1 MNVRKT
7 LTTFALAAVFA
18 AVSFGQAMTA
28 IQGTIKGA
36 DGKPIKDAEVKITRT
51 DIKANYKIKTNKD
64 GKFNYATLPFGTYD
78 VEITADGKPILDTK
92 GVRTDYAKP
101 IVMDIDLSKPHPTQ
115 TAAVAPGAPGA
126 APAKPAGP
134 AEPTEAEK
142 KAMADAQAKFEKD
155 MKEYQ
160 EQQGK
165 NEALQGAFS
174 AGMEAAKAKNWT
186 AAIEGFNKASE
197 LDPTQHAV
205 FGQLAD
211 VYQKRAETEKGAE
224 RLADYKKSAESYG
237 KAIAIAPTD
246 ATYRYNASVVMARSN
261 DMDGAQAQ
269 LVEAAKLDPTGAGRG
284 YRNLG
289 AVYFDTNRSEAAEAA
304 YRKAIELEPSN
315 PEAHFQLG
323 VTLIGRATEKDGKL
337 VAPAGTAEEFQ
348 KYLELAPTGAASED
362 AKGMLQALGAT
373 ITNSINRGPAPAP
386 AKNNAKGKGK

>member
-1 MNVRKT
+1 MSVRKT
-7 LTTFALAAVFA
+7 LTTFALTALCA

-28 IQGTIKGA
+28 ITGTIKGA

-64 GKFNYATLPFGTYD
+64 GKFNYATLPLGTYD
-78 VEITADGKPILDTK
+78 IEITVDGKPILDNK
-92 GVRTDYAKP
+92 GARTDYAKP
-101 IVMDIDLSKPHPTQ
+101 MVLDIDLSKPQPTQ
-115 TAAVAPGAPGA
+115 TAAVAPGA

-142 KAMADAQAKFEKD
+142 KAMAEAQAKFEKE

-160 EQQGK
+160 EQQSK
-165 NEALQGAFS
+165 NEGLQTAFS
-174 AGMEAAKAKNWT
+174 SGMEAAKAQNWT
-186 AAIEGFNKASE
+186 AAIEGFTKASE

-211 VYQKRAETEKGAE
+211 VYQKRAEKERGAE
-224 RLADYKKSAESYG
+224 RLADYKKSAETYA
-237 KAIAIAPTD
+237 KAIAIIPTD
-246 ATYRYNASVVMARSN
+246 PVYRYNASVVMARSN

-269 LVEAAKLDPTGAGRG
+269 LNEAVKLDPTGAGKG

-348 KYLELAPTGAASED
+348 KYLELAPNGSAAED

-386 AKNNAKGKGK
+386 AKNAKGKGK